1 MEDRQIG
8 KAQRL
13 IINNKKTAQITGV
26 NDVISFNISEI
37 LLETEEGM
45 LTIKGHDLH
54 VNRLNLEKGEVDI
67 DGNLNSF
74 AYSEINSYSKKGE
87 SIVKRLFK

>member
-1 MEDRQIG
+1 MEERQTS
-8 KAQRL
+8 KTHKL
-13 IINNKKTAQITGV
+13 LVNNRKIMNITGV
-26 NDVISFNISEI
+26 NDVISFDISEI

-45 LTIKGHDLH
+45 LLIKGSDLH

-74 AYSEINSYSKKGE
+74 AYSEISSYTKKGE
-87 SIVKRLFK
+87 SVFKRLFK

>member
-1 MEDRQIG
+1 MEEKQLG
-8 KAQRL
+8 KPSRL
-13 IINNKKTAQITGV
+13 LVNNRNTVSLTGV

-45 LTIKGHDLH
+45 LDIKGHDLH

-67 DGNLNSF
+67 DGRF
-74 AYSEINSYSKKGE
+74 DAFVYSEISSYGKKGE